1 MSLKDL
7 LKKKKEQKE
16 EEKQPADRPTVDN
29 EVKAEAG
36 KEPIKEKEK
45 EEKQVKAPTEE
56 KQAVSGGASISH
68 RILLKPLVTEKIS
81 SQTSQGKY
89 AFVVADKA
97 NKVEVAKAIWETYG
111 VWPAKV
117 NIMNYQGKAVR
128 FGRVFGRRKKW
139 KKAIITLPQGKTI
152 DIYKGV

>member
-16 EEKQPADRPTVDN
+16 EEKQPADKSVVDS
-29 EVKAEAG
+29 EVEAKSDKKSS
-36 KEPIKEKEK
+36 KEE
-45 EEKQVKAPTEE
+45 EEKQVKTSGEE
-56 KQAVSGGASISH
+56 RQAVSGGASISH

-111 VWPAKV
+111 VWPTKV
-117 NIMNYQGKAVR
+117 NIMNYQGKVVR

>member
-16 EEKQPADRPTVDN
+16 EEKQPAEKLAVDS
-29 EVKAEAG
+29 EVKG
-36 KEPIKEKEK
+36 KSDKESSKEE
-45 EEKQVKAPTEE
+45 EEKQVKISEEE

-89 AFVVADKA
+89 AFIVADKA

-111 VWPAKV
+111 VWPTKV

-128 FGRVFGRRKKW
+128 FGKIFGRRKKW
-139 KKAIITLPQGKTI
+139 KKAIITLPPGKTI